1 MFLPVFLRPRAP
13 VRRSCEDLV
22 MFAQTKFNL
31 PKAKQR
37 ESGFSLIELL
47 IVVAVIL
54 IIAAIAIPNFLR
66 ARISAHESSAVSSLR
81 TINTAEATYNTTY
94 GAGYG
99 NFAQLGSAAIPCT
112 PTAANACL
120 LDPDLSAGT
129 KSGYSFTASSLNG
142 GVNYVGSA
150 TPITPGVTG
159 QRTFCVDE
167 TGGIHSDPTG
177 GAAPADD
184 VGCEALGV
192 LQ

>member
-1 MFLPVFLRPRAP
+1 
-13 VRRSCEDLV
+13 
-22 MFAQTKFNL
+22 MFAQTRLNL
-31 PKAKQR
+31 LKAKQR

-47 IVVAVIL
+47 IVIAVIL

-99 NFAQLGSAAIPCT
+99 NFAQLGSASIPCT

-120 LDPDLSAGT
+120 LDPDLSSGT
-129 KSGYSFTASSLNG
+129 KSGYNFSGFSLNS
-142 GVNYVGSA
+142 GVDFVASAIPVQVGVS
-150 TPITPGVTG
+150 G
-159 QRTFCVDE
+159 QRTFCVDQ
-167 TGGIHSDPTG
+167 TGGIHFDPTG

-184 VGCEALGV
+184 VGCEALSV

>member
-1 MFLPVFLRPRAP
+1 
-13 VRRSCEDLV
+13 
-22 MFAQTKFNL
+22 MFAETKLNL

-66 ARISAHESSAVSSLR
+66 ARMSAHESSAISSMR

-94 GAGYG
+94 GVGYG
-99 NFAQLGSAAIPCT
+99 TFAQLGSATIGCAPS
-112 PTAANACL
+112 AAGACL
-120 LDPDLSAGT
+120 LDPDLSSGT
-129 KSGYSFTASSLNG
+129 KSGYNFSAFSLSG
-142 GVNYVGSA
+142 GVNYVGGA
-150 TPITPGVTG
+150 VPVQVGLTG

-167 TGGIHSDPTG
+167 IGSLHVDLTG

-184 VGCEALGV
+184 VGCEALNT

>member
-1 MFLPVFLRPRAP
+1 
-13 VRRSCEDLV
+13 
-22 MFAQTKFNL
+22 MFAQTRFNL
-31 PKAKQR
+31 PKPKRR

-47 IVVAVIL
+47 IVIAVIL

-66 ARISAHESSAVSSLR
+66 ARISAHEASAVSSMR

-99 NFAQLGSAAIPCT
+99 TFTQLGSAGIPCA
-112 PTAANACL
+112 PSAANGCL
-120 LDPDLSAGT
+120 LDPDLSSGT
-129 KSGYSFTASSLNG
+129 KSGYTFTALSLNG
-142 GVNYVGSA
+142 GVDYVGSA
-150 TPITPGVTG
+150 TPIQVGISG

-167 TGGIHSDPTG
+167 LGAIHVDPTG

-184 VGCEALGV
+184 VGCEALSV